1 MYGYYTERDYKGNF
15 PYTDLAAERRR
26 ADVELEGV
34 DYRREGGII
43 GEWER
48 IKITTKKGAES
59 IGRPIGIYD
68 TLNIGRM
75 DLLDSESIM
84 DACDEVGRELCYI
97 FDASDIFPERIL
109 VAGLGNPSLTPDS
122 LGCECA
128 KIVKPTL
135 HIRDMNR
142 ELFEDLN
149 CAEIAVCTPGVA
161 ASSGMDAAVTIR
173 GLCEA
178 LGPDAVI
185 VIDALASR
193 AVERLGT
200 TVQICN
206 TGVAPGS
213 GLGNPRQEISI
224 DTVGVPVIAVGV
236 PTIIDSRMFYY
247 NPNNEK
253 RPLHPE
259 SYPSMF
265 VSPKEINEIVDAAAL
280 IIGGGIN
287 QAFGIYE

>member
-1 MYGYYTERDYKGNF
+1 MYGYYTERDYKGDF

-26 ADVELEGV
+26 ADVELAGV
-34 DYRREGGII
+34 EYRKESGII
-43 GEWER
+43 GNWER
-48 IKITTKKGAES
+48 IKISTKKGAES
-59 IGRPIGIYD
+59 IGRPIGLYD

-75 DLLDSESIM
+75 DLLDSESII
-84 DACDEVGRELCYI
+84 DARDEVARELCYI

-109 VAGLGNPSLTPDS
+109 VAGLGNPALTPDS
-122 LGCECA
+122 VGAECS
-128 KIVKPTL
+128 KIVKPTM
-135 HIRDMNR
+135 HIREMNR
-142 ELFEDLN
+142 QLFEDLN
-149 CAEIAVCTPGVA
+149 CAEIAVCIPGVA
-161 ASSGMDAAVTIR
+161 ATSGLDAAVTIR

-193 AVERLGT
+193 SPERLGT

-213 GLGNPRQEISI
+213 GLGNPRQPISI

-247 NPNNEK
+247 NPSGEK
-253 RPLHPE
+253 KPKPE
-259 SYPSMF
+259 VCPSMF
-265 VSPKEINEIVDAAAL
+265 VSPKEINEIVSAAAL

-287 QAFGIYE
+287 QAFGIYV